1 MTEQFDYPSV
11 AKMIDHALLQP
22 FLTSSELEAGCRLA
36 RSYDVASVCILPYYV
51 RRAAEI
57 LRGSTVQTSTTIGFP
72 HGAHA
77 TNIKLAEAQQALED
91 GAREL
96 DMVINLSKAKSG
108 DWKYVADEIALL
120 TRETHAA
127 SAKIKIIFENAYH
140 DDTSKIELCRV
151 CGEAHADWVKT
162 STGYAPTGATLDDLR
177 LMRKHSPAYVQ
188 VKAAGGIR
196 DLNTVLAVREI
207 GVTRVGASRTAEILE
222 DCRKRLGLQPITTV
236 SAVVNSTY

>member
-1 MTEQFDYPSV
+1 MTEQFDYPSI
-11 AKMIDHALLQP
+11 AKMIDYALLQP

-51 RRAAEI
+51 RHAAEI

-77 TNIKLAEAQQALED
+77 TNIKLAEAHQALED

-108 DWKYVADEIALL
+108 DWNYVADEIALL

-127 SAKIKIIFENAYH
+127 GAKIKIIFENAYH

-177 LMRKHSPAYVQ
+177 LMRKHSPAHVQ

-196 DLNTVLAVREI
+196 DLNTILAAREI

-222 DCRKRLGLQPITTV
+222 DCRKRLGLQPITIV
-236 SAVVNSTY
+236 PAAVNSTY